1 MNPAALQ
8 SLVPFVLLFVVF
20 YFLLIRPQMTQQ
32 KQRKEL
38 LSSLKEG
45 DKIRTIGGM
54 YGTIEKIKDDELTVK
69 IAENT
74 KIRMA
79 RFGIERIMT
88 EKE

>member
-1 MNPAALQ
+1 MPEQLQ
-8 SLVPFVLLFVVF
+8 QFFPFILLIVIF

-32 KQRKEL
+32 KKRKAL

-45 DKIRTIGGM
+45 DKIRTIGGV
-54 YGTIEKIKDDELTVK
+54 YGVIEKIKDEELTVK

-79 RFGIERIMT
+79 RFGIESVIG

>member
-1 MNPAALQ
+1 MNTAVLQ
-8 SLVPFVLLFVVF
+8 SLLPFVLLFVVF
-20 YFLLIRPQMTQQ
+20 YFLLIRPQVTQQ

-45 DKIRTIGGM
+45 DKIRTIGGV
-54 YGTIEKIKDDELTVK
+54 YGTIEKIKDEDLIIK

-74 KIRMA
+74 KIRIA
-79 RFGIERIMT
+79 RFGIERVMT

>member
-1 MNPAALQ
+1 MNTAVLQ
-8 SLVPFVLLFVVF
+8 SLMPFVLLFVVF

-38 LSSLKEG
+38 LGSLKEG
-45 DKIRTIGGM
+45 DKIRTIGGV
-54 YGTIEKIKDDELTVK
+54 YGTIEKIKDDDLTVK

-74 KIRMA
+74 MIRIA
-79 RFGIERIMT
+79 RFGIERVMT